1 MRLVLATANP
11 GKAGELAE
19 VLGAARGLEGLKLLP
34 RPLWFPE
41 PEENG
46 SSLLDNARIK
56 ARAVVAATGEAAVA
70 DDTGLEVEALGGAPG
85 LHTARYAGEG
95 ASFDENMAKLLT
107 ALHGVADRTAR
118 WRTVALVAFPD
129 GHEVFAEGRCEGRI
143 TEARRGSAGFGYDPV
158 FVPRDGDGRTLAEL
172 DRAEKNALSH
182 RGRAFRALAA
192 DLAASRMR
200 SG

>member
-1 MRLVLATANP
+1 MVLATANP
-11 GKAGELAE
+11 GKAAELAE
-19 VLGAARGLEGLKLLP
+19 VLGAARGLEGLELLA
-34 RPLWFPE
+34 RPPWLPE

-46 SSLLDNARIK
+46 SSLVDNARIK
-56 ARAVVAATGEAAVA
+56 AQAVVAATGEAAVA
-70 DDTGLEVEALGGAPG
+70 DDTALEVEALGGAPG

-95 ASFDENMAKLLT
+95 ASFDENMAKLLA
-107 ALHGVADRTAR
+107 ALQGVSHRRAR

-129 GHEVFAEGRCEGRI
+129 GDEVFAEGRCEGWI

-158 FVPRDGDGRTLAEL
+158 FVPDDGDGRTLAEL

-182 RGRAFRALAA
+182 RGRAFRTLAA

-200 SG
+200 RG

>member
-11 GKAGELAE
+11 GKAAELGE
-19 VLGAARGLEGLKLLP
+19 VLGAARGLEGLELLP
-34 RPLWFPE
+34 RPLWLPE

-56 ARAVVAATGEAAVA
+56 AREVVAATGDAAVA
-70 DDTGLEVEALGGAPG
+70 DDTGLEVEALAGAPG
-85 LHTARYAGEG
+85 LHTARYAGDG

-107 ALHGVADRTAR
+107 ALHGVADRRAR

-129 GHEVFAEGRCEGRI
+129 GHEVVAEGTCDGRI

-182 RGRAFRALAA
+182 RGRAFRALAV

-200 SG
+200 RG

>member
-1 MRLVLATANP
+1 MVLATANP
-11 GKAGELAE
+11 GKAAELAE
-19 VLGAARGLEGLKLLP
+19 VLGAACGLEGLELFP
-34 RPLWFPE
+34 RPPWLPE

-46 SSLLDNARIK
+46 ESLLDNARIK

-95 ASFDENMAKLLT
+95 ASFNENMAKLLT
-107 ALHGVADRTAR
+107 ALHGVADRRAR

-129 GHEVFAEGRCEGRI
+129 GYEVFAEGRCEGRI
-143 TEARRGSAGFGYDPV
+143 TEARRGSAGFGYDPI
-158 FVPRDGDGRTLAEL
+158 FVPSDGDGRTLAEL

-200 SG
+200 HG

>member
-1 MRLVLATANP
+1 MATANP
-11 GKAGELAE
+11 GKVAELAE
-19 VLGAARGLEGLKLLP
+19 VLGAAPGLDGLELLP
-34 RPLWFPE
+34 RPLWLPE

-46 SSLLDNARIK
+46 PSLVANARIK

-95 ASFDENMAKLLT
+95 ATFDENMAKLLA

-129 GHEVFAEGRCEGRI
+129 GDEVFAEGRCEGWI
-143 TEARRGSAGFGYDPV
+143 TDARRGSAGFGYDPV
-158 FVPRDGDGRTLAEL
+158 FVPHDGDGRTLAEL

-200 SG
+200 RG